1 MIRESALGRARRA
14 KRAKSRS
21 AWREAVLERDGWHC
35 RLFGVA
41 ARDAIATA
49 RRLLQHER
57 FHYSLHIAEGVSE
70 IDAVLGVGAGDE

>member
-1 MIRESALGRARRA
+1 MSQRDKHYVRLYAHAQRM
-14 KRAKSRS
+14 
-21 AWREAVLERDGWHC
+21 ERQRD
-35 RLFGVA
+35 A